1 MKVGDLVGYN
11 WEQWA
16 SPPSSHLGI
25 VLEVDE
31 KYGYATVWWY
41 QLAYKQQIATS
52 ELLIVL
58 MPRRDRL

>member
-16 SPPSSHLGI
+16 FPPSSHLGI
-25 VLEVDE
+25 VDE

-41 QLAYKQQIATS
+41 QLAHKQQIAS